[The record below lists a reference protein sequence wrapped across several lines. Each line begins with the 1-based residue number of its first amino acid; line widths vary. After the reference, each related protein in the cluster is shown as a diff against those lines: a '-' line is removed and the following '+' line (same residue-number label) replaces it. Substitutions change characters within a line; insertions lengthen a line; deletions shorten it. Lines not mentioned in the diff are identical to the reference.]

1 MKNLVVLGGGE
12 SGIGAAILGLKKGYK
27 VFVSDKGRIKEKYK
41 KVLSNLALEWEEKQ
55 HSEDLIFQADV
66 VVKSPGIPDT
76 VLLVEQLIENGI
88 EVISEIE
95 FAGRFTEAK
104 MICITGSNGK
114 TTTALLLYHILKNGG
129 LNVGLAGN
137 VGKSLALQVAEDNF
151 DCYVLELSSF
161 QLDGM
166 FHFKADIAILMNITP
181 DHLDRYEYE
190 MQKYIDSKFRII
202 QNQSSTDYFIYCLDD
217 ENIAK
222 EVSKR
227 DLKAQLLPF
236 TIKQDLN
243 ELQGAYI
250 KNEQLLINYQN
261 QELNMSIYKLALE
274 GKHNIYNSMASGVAS
289 RILELRKDV
298 VRDSLTD
305 FQNVEHRME
314 KVVSVHGIDFVNDS
328 KATNINSAW
337 YALETMPAGV
347 VWIVGGV
354 DKGNDYSI
362 LKDVVKEKVIAI
374 VCLGKDNTK
383 IKEAFKDSGV
393 SIAETGSMEG
403 AVQFAYQLG
412 KKGDTVL
419 LSPACASFD
428 LFEDYEDRGRQFKE
442 QVRGL

>member
-12 SGIGAAILGLKKGYK
+12 SGIGAAKLGLKNGYK
-27 VFVSDKGRIKEKYK
+27 VFVSDNGRIKEKYK

-76 VLLVEQLIENGI
+76 VPLVKQLIEKEI

-95 FAGRFTEAK
+95 FAGRFTKAK

-114 TTTALLLYHILKNGG
+114 TTTALWLYHILKNGG

-137 VGKSLALQVAEDNF
+137 VGKSLALQVAEENF

-181 DHLDRYEYE
+181 DHLDRYEYD
-190 MQKYIDSKFRII
+190 MQKYIESKFRIA
-202 QNQSSTDYFIYCLDD
+202 QNQSAAEYFIYCLDD

-222 EVSKR
+222 ELSKR
-227 DLKAQLLPF
+227 DLKAQLIPF

-243 ELQGAYI
+243 KLQGAYI
-250 KNEQLLINYQN
+250 KNKQLIINYQN
-261 QELNMSIYKLALE
+261 QQLNMSIYKLALE

-328 KATNINSAW
+328 KATNINSTW

-362 LKDVVKEKVIAI
+362 LKDVVKEKVSAI
-374 VCLGKDNTK
+374 VCLGKDNIK
-383 IKEAFKDSGV
+383 IKEAFKDTGV
-393 SIAETGSMEG
+393 SISEAGSMKV

-412 KKGDTVL
+412 QKGDTVL
-419 LSPACASFD
+419 LSPGCASFD

>member
-12 SGIGAAILGLKKGYK
+12 SGIGAAKLGLKNGYK
-27 VFVSDKGRIKEKYK
+27 VFVSDNGRIKEKYK

-76 VLLVEQLIENGI
+76 VPLVKQLIEKEI

-95 FAGRFTEAK
+95 FAGRFTKAK

-114 TTTALLLYHILKNGG
+114 TTTALWLYHTLKNGG

-137 VGKSLALQVAEDNF
+137 VGKSLALQVAEENF

-181 DHLDRYEYE
+181 DHLDRYEHD
-190 MQKYIDSKFRII
+190 MQKYIESKFRIA
-202 QNQSSTDYFIYCLDD
+202 QNQSAAEYFIYCLDD

-222 EVSKR
+222 ELSKR
-227 DLKAQLLPF
+227 DLKAQLIPF

-243 ELQGAYI
+243 KLQGAYI
-250 KNEQLLINYQN
+250 KNKQLIINYQN
-261 QELNMSIYKLALE
+261 QQLNMSIYKLALE

-314 KVVSVHGIDFVNDS
+314 KVVSVH
-328 KATNINSAW
+328 
-337 YALETMPAGV
+337 
-347 VWIVGGV
+347 
-354 DKGNDYSI
+354 DYSI
-362 LKDVVKEKVIAI
+362 LKDVVKEKVSAI
-374 VCLGKDNTK
+374 VCLGKDNIK
-383 IKEAFKDSGV
+383 IKEAFKDTGV
-393 SIAETGSMEG
+393 SISEAGSMKV

-412 KKGDTVL
+412 QKGDTVL
-419 LSPACASFD
+419 LSPGCASFD